1 MIETIKRSI
10 QDILS
15 PDVLKFILKIGL
27 GSIAIWVAILWY
39 FWSSF
44 KAFVTSYLTWIPW
57 EWAQET
63 IAYLAAPLVG
73 YTLIIVTIAMLTS
86 LYSEGLLIRLAQRH
100 YPEKKAIASPTIW
113 GSINSTLGST
123 LVFAVLFIVLSP
135 TFFIPVVGQVI
146 MLYVWSILLKAPTV
160 HDVGGLFIT
169 DKKVLKKRQKKS
181 NIIAMIASLFNY
193 IPLLNIFAPIF
204 AQIMFL
210 HHILG
215 KEEKYKR

>member
-1 MIETIKRSI
+1 MKKTIQRSL

-15 PDVLKFILKIGL
+15 PMVLKFILKIGI
-27 GSIAIWVAILWY
+27 GSIILWVSILSY

-44 KAFVTSYLTWIPW
+44 SSFITSFLSWVPF
-57 EWAQET
+57 EWLQNS
-63 IAYLAAPLVG
+63 IAYLAVPFVG
-73 YTLIIVTIAMLTS
+73 YTLIIVTIAILTS
-86 LYSEGLLIRLAQRH
+86 LFSEGLLIKLAKKH
-100 YPEKKAIASPTIW
+100 YPQREAIASPSIG
-113 GSINSTLGST
+113 GSISSTLSST
-123 LVFAVLFIVLSP
+123 LVFAILYLTLFP
-135 TFFIPVVGQVI
+135 TFFIPVIGQVI

-169 DKKVLKKRQKKS
+169 DKKELKAKRKKS

-215 KEEKYKR
+215 KK

>member
-1 MIETIKRSI
+1 MTSTIKKSL
-10 QDILS
+10 QDIFS
-15 PDVLKFILKIGL
+15 PMVLKFILKIGL
-27 GSIAIWVAILWY
+27 GSILLWVTLLAY

-44 KAFVTSYLTWIPW
+44 SSFVTSFLSWIPF
-57 EWAQET
+57 EWLQNS
-63 IAYLAAPLVG
+63 IAYVAAPFVG
-73 YTLIIVTIAMLTS
+73 YTLIIITIAILTS
-86 LYSEGLLIRLAQRH
+86 LYSEGLLIQLAKKH
-100 YPEKKAIASPTIW
+100 YPNVKAIASPSMA
-113 GSINSTLGST
+113 GSISSTLWAS
-123 LVFAVLFIVLSP
+123 LVFAILYLLLFP
-135 TFFIPVVGQVI
+135 TFFIPVIGQGI

-169 DKKVLKKRQKKS
+169 DKKELKAKRKKS

-215 KEEKYKR
+215 KK

>member
-1 MIETIKRSI
+1 MKKTIQRSL

-15 PDVLKFILKIGL
+15 PMVLKFILKIGI
-27 GSIAIWVAILWY
+27 GSIILWVSILSY

-44 KAFVTSYLTWIPW
+44 SSFITSFLSWVPF
-57 EWAQET
+57 EWLQNS
-63 IAYLAAPLVG
+63 IAYLAVPFVG
-73 YTLIIVTIAMLTS
+73 YTLIIVTIAILTS
-86 LYSEGLLIRLAQRH
+86 LFSEGLLIKLAKKH
-100 YPEKKAIASPTIW
+100 YPQREAIASPSIG
-113 GSINSTLGST
+113 GSISSTLSST
-123 LVFAVLFIVLSP
+123 LVFAILYLTLFP
-135 TFFIPVVGQVI
+135 TFFIPVIGQVI

-160 HDVGGLFIT
+160 HDVGGIFIT
-169 DKKVLKKRQKKS
+169 DKKELKAKRKKS

-215 KEEKYKR
+215 KK

>member
-1 MIETIKRSI
+1 MTKTIQRSL

-15 PDVLKFILKIGL
+15 PMVLKFILKIGI
-27 GSIAIWVAILWY
+27 GSIILWVSILSY

-44 KAFVTSYLTWIPW
+44 SSFITSFLSWVPF
-57 EWAQET
+57 EWLQDS
-63 IAYLAAPLVG
+63 IAYIAVPFVG
-73 YTLIIVTIAMLTS
+73 YTLIIVTIAILTS
-86 LYSEGLLIRLAQRH
+86 LFSEGLLIKLAKKH
-100 YPEKKAIASPTIW
+100 YPQREAIASPSIG
-113 GSINSTLGST
+113 GSISSTLSST
-123 LVFAVLFIVLSP
+123 LVFAILYLILFP
-135 TFFIPVVGQVI
+135 TFFIPVIGQVI

-169 DKKVLKKRQKKS
+169 DKKELKAKRKKS

-215 KEEKYKR
+215 KK

>member
-1 MIETIKRSI
+1 MTSTIKKSL

-15 PDVLKFILKIGL
+15 PMVLKFILKIGL
-27 GSIAIWVAILWY
+27 GSILLWVTLLTY

-44 KAFVTSYLTWIPW
+44 SSFVTSFLSWIPF
-57 EWAQET
+57 EWLQNS
-63 IAYLAAPLVG
+63 IAYVAAPFVG
-73 YTLIIVTIAMLTS
+73 YTLIIITIAILTS
-86 LYSEGLLIRLAQRH
+86 LYSEGLLIQLAKKH
-100 YPEKKAIASPTIW
+100 YPNVKAIASPSMA
-113 GSINSTLGST
+113 GSISSTLWAS
-123 LVFAVLFIVLSP
+123 LVFAILYLLLFP
-135 TFFIPVVGQVI
+135 TFFIPVVGQGI

-169 DKKVLKKRQKKS
+169 DKKELKAKRKKS

-204 AQIMFL
+204 SQIMFL

-215 KEEKYKR
+215 KK

>member
-1 MIETIKRSI
+1 MKKTIQRSL

-15 PDVLKFILKIGL
+15 PMVLKFILKIGI
-27 GSIAIWVAILWY
+27 GSIILWVSILSY

-44 KAFVTSYLTWIPW
+44 SSFITSFLSWVPF
-57 EWAQET
+57 EWLQNS
-63 IAYLAAPLVG
+63 IAYLAVPFVG
-73 YTLIIVTIAMLTS
+73 YTLIIVTIAILTS
-86 LYSEGLLIRLAQRH
+86 LFSEGLLIKLAKKH
-100 YPEKKAIASPTIW
+100 YPQREAIASPSIG
-113 GSINSTLGST
+113 GSISSTLSST
-123 LVFAVLFIVLSP
+123 LVFSILYLTLFP
-135 TFFIPVVGQVI
+135 TFFIPVIGQVI

-169 DKKVLKKRQKKS
+169 DKKELKAKRKKS

-215 KEEKYKR
+215 KK

>member
-1 MIETIKRSI
+1 MMTTTIKKSL

-15 PDVLKFILKIGL
+15 PLVLKFILKIGL
-27 GSIAIWVAILWY
+27 GSILLWVTLLSY

-44 KAFVTSYLTWIPW
+44 SNFITSYLTWIPF
-57 EWAQET
+57 EWLQNSV
-63 IAYLAAPLVG
+63 AYVAAPFVG
-73 YTLIIVTIAMLTS
+73 YTLIIITISILTS
-86 LYSEGLLIRLAQRH
+86 LFSEGLLIALAQKH
-100 YPEKKAIASPTIW
+100 YPHIKAVSSPSLG
-113 GSINSTLGST
+113 GSISSTLSSSLT
-123 LVFAVLFIVLSP
+123 FSVLYLLLFP
-135 TFFIPVVGQVI
+135 TFFIPIIGQGI

-169 DKKVLKKRQKKS
+169 DKKELKAKRKKS

-215 KEEKYKR
+215 KK